1 MSNTDAI
8 KVEGLSEFA
17 GAVKEMGE
25 GLPKALKL
33 VLNAAADVVITA
45 ARGDVPS
52 RSGRAKSSI
61 RASSTQDKVR
71 VTAGGKK
78 APHYPWLDYGGE
90 GRRRG
95 RPPAR
100 PFIKGGRFLYPAY
113 FKKLASGEFE
123 LMLTQG
129 LTDLIR
135 TAGLEVT

>member
-1 MSNTDAI
+1 VSSDAI
-8 KVEGLSEFA
+8 RVEGLSEFA
-17 GAVKEMGE
+17 GAVKEIGE

-33 VLNAAADVVITA
+33 VLNSAADVVITA
-45 ARGDVPS
+45 ARSDIPS
-52 RSGRAKSSI
+52 RSGRARSSI

-100 PFIKGGRFLYPAY
+100 QFIKSGRFLYPAY

-123 LMLTQG
+123 LMLTEG
-129 LTDLIR
+129 LTALVR
-135 TAGLEVT
+135 SAGLEVT